1 MTPNLILLLMFGG
14 LTLFMLSGLPIAFV
28 LGGLSLLFTVT
39 LWNPNAVVVLV
50 LQIFDTMK
58 SEALLAIPLYI
69 LMACILQRSGV
80 IEALYRAMELW
91 FGRLRGGL
99 AIGTVIICVVM
110 AAMTGVVGA
119 AVTAMGILALPQMLR
134 RGYKPEVALGTICAS
149 GTLGILIPP
158 SVLTIVY
165 AVTAQISIGQ
175 MLIAGLVPGLLL
187 ASLYIGYLLL
197 MGWLRPHWMPID
209 DSAQQVPLRLKLQA
223 LKALVI
229 PSLLIVLILGSIFF
243 GVATPTESA
252 AVGVVG
258 ALLPLMLSAPQGGSG
273 PGARPHRL
281 ESARRKLGL
290 LRESGVDTLKATSM
304 ILWITLGAKAYV
316 AIFTGLGGADT
327 LLALI
332 KGLEV
337 NRWLILGAMM
347 LLLVFLGTVLDEL
360 GIILLTVPVFLPIVR
375 LLGFDELWFGVLYAI
390 TIQMG
395 YISPPFGYTLF
406 YIKGTLPPSIDMGM
420 VYRGILPFFALQ
432 FVGLLIVATF
442 PDLVTFLPKLMASR

>member
-1 MTPNLILLLMFGG
+1 MTPNTILLLMFGG
-14 LTLFMLSGLPIAFV
+14 LTLFMLTGLPIAFV

-39 LWNPNAVVVLV
+39 LWEPNAVVVLV
-50 LQIFDTMK
+50 LQIFDTMR
-58 SEALLAIPLYI
+58 SEALLAIPLFI

-80 IEALYRAMELW
+80 IESLYRAMELW

-99 AIGTVIICVVM
+99 AIGTVVICVVM

-119 AVTAMGILALPQMLR
+119 AVTAMGILALPEMLR
-134 RGYKPEVALGTICAS
+134 RGYEPKLALGTICAS

-175 MLIAGLVPGLLL
+175 MLIAGIVPGLLL
-187 ASLYIGYLLL
+187 ASLYVLYILVV
-197 MGWLRPHWMPID
+197 GWLKPEWVPLDPH
-209 DSAQQVPLRLKLQA
+209 AQRVPLRDKLVA
-223 LKALVI
+223 LKALVA
-229 PSLLIVLILGSIFF
+229 PAFLIVLILGSIFF

-258 ALLPLMLSAPQGGSG
+258 AMVPALLA
-273 PGARPHRL
+273 
-281 ESARRKLGL
+281 RKLDL
-290 LRESGVDTLKATSM
+290 AMLREAGTDALKATAM
-304 ILWITLGAKAYV
+304 ILWITIGAKAYV

-327 LLALI
+327 LLEFIRTLD
-332 KGLEV
+332 V
-337 NRWLILGAMM
+337 DRWLILAAMM

-375 LLGFDELWFGVLYAI
+375 ALGFDELWFGVLFAV

-406 YIKGTLPPSIDMGM
+406 YVKATLPKHIGMGA
-420 VYRGILPFFALQ
+420 VYRGIVPFFVLQ
-432 FVGLLIVATF
+432 AAGLLICAAF
-442 PDLVTFLPKLMASR
+442 PDLVTFLPRLMINR

>member
-1 MTPNLILLLMFGG
+1 MSSNAVLLLMFGS

-39 LWNPNAVVVLV
+39 LWDANAVVVLV
-50 LQIFDTMK
+50 LQVFDTMR
-58 SEALLAIPLYI
+58 SEALLAIPLFI
-69 LMACILQRSGV
+69 LMACVLQRCGV
-80 IEALYRAMELW
+80 IEELYRAMEIW
-91 FGRLRGGL
+91 FGRMRGGL
-99 AIGTVIICVVM
+99 AIGTVAICVVM

-119 AVTAMGILALPQMLR
+119 AVTAMGILALPQMLK
-134 RGYKPEVALGTICAS
+134 RGYRPELALGTICAS

-165 AVTAQISIGQ
+165 AVTAQISIGK

-187 ASLYIGYLLL
+187 ATLYVVYLAA
-197 MGWLRPHWMPID
+197 MARLRPHWLPLD
-209 DSAQQVPLRLKLQA
+209 AQAGQATLRQKVLA
-223 LKALVI
+223 LRALAFPV
-229 PSLLIVLILGSIFF
+229 LLIVAILGSIFF

-252 AVGVVG
+252 AVGVAA
-258 ALLPLMLSAPQGGSG
+258 ALVPAVLKRRLNLRML
-273 PGARPHRL
+273 H
-281 ESARRKLGL
+281 
-290 LRESGVDTLKATSM
+290 ESGVDTLKATAM

-327 LLALI
+327 LLAFI
-332 KGLEV
+332 QSMEV
-337 NRWLILGAMM
+337 NRWLVLGAML

-375 LLGFDELWFGVLYAI
+375 VLGFDELWFGVLYAI

-406 YIKGTLPPSIDMGM
+406 YIKGTLPPNIGM
-420 VYRGILPFFALQ
+420 DAVYRGILPFFFLQ
-432 FVGLLIVATF
+432 LAGLLICAAW
-442 PDLVTFLPKLMASR
+442 PDLVTWLPRLMSSR

>member
-14 LTLFMLSGLPIAFV
+14 LTVFMLTGLPIAFV

-80 IEALYRAMELW
+80 IEALYQAMSLW

-99 AIGTVIICVVM
+99 AMGTVVMCVVM

-119 AVTAMGILALPQMLR
+119 AVTAMGILALPEMLR
-134 RGYKPEVALGTICAS
+134 RGYRPQVALGTICAS

-187 ASLYIGYLLL
+187 ASLYIGYLLVL
-197 MGWLRPHWMPID
+197 GWLRPDWMPVD
-209 DSAQQVPLRLKLQA
+209 EAAQRVPLAVKLRA
-223 LKALVI
+223 LKALVL
-229 PSLLIVLILGSIFF
+229 PALLIVLILGSIFF

-252 AVGVVG
+252 AVGVAG
-258 ALLPLMLSAPQGGSG
+258 ALLPLAL
-273 PGARPHRL
+273 
-281 ESARRKLGL
+281 RRRLGL
-290 LRESGVDTLKATSM
+290 QVLREAGFDTLKATSM

-327 LLALI
+327 LLGLI
-332 KGLEV
+332 QGLQV

-347 LLLVFLGTVLDEL
+347 LLLVFLGTVLDEI

-406 YIKGTLPPSIDMGM
+406 YIKGTLPPGIDMAQ
-420 VYRGILPFFALQ
+420 VYRGVLPFFALQ
-432 FVGLLIVATF
+432 AVGLLICAAV
-442 PDLVTFLPKLMASR
+442 PDLVTFLPRLMAAR

>member
-1 MTPNLILLLMFGG
+1 MTPNLVLALMFGS

-39 LWNPNAVVVLV
+39 LWEPSAVIVLV

-58 SEALLAIPLYI
+58 SEALLAIPLFI

-80 IEALYRAMELW
+80 IEDLYRAMELW
-91 FGRLRGGL
+91 FGRQRGGL

-119 AVTAMGILALPQMLR
+119 AVTAMGMLALPEMLR
-134 RGYKPEVALGTICAS
+134 RGYRPQLALGTICAS

-175 MLIAGLVPGLLL
+175 MLIAGLVPGLIL
-187 ASLYIGYLLL
+187 AALYIAYIVVI
-197 MGWLRPHWMPID
+197 GWLRPEWLPLDPHAR
-209 DSAQQVPLRLKLQA
+209 SAPARDKLRA
-223 LKALVI
+223 LKALVF
-229 PSLLIVLILGSIFF
+229 PALLIVLILGSIFF

-252 AVGVVG
+252 AVGVAG
-258 ALLPLMLSAPQGGSG
+258 AMLPAVLK
-273 PGARPHRL
+273 RRL
-281 ESARRKLGL
+281 NIAM
-290 LRESGVDTLKATSM
+290 LREAGVDALKATSM
-304 ILWITLGAKAYV
+304 ILWITIGAKAYV

-332 KGLEV
+332 KSLDV
-337 NRWLILGAMM
+337 NRWVVLGAMM
-347 LLLVFLGTVLDEL
+347 LLLIFLGTVLDEL

-375 LLGFDELWFGVLYAI
+375 LLGFDEIWFGVLYAI

-406 YIKGTLPPSIDMGM
+406 YIKGTLPPHLDMGH
-420 VYRGILPFFALQ
+420 VYRGILPFFGLQ
-432 FVGLLIVATF
+432 FVGLLICAAF
-442 PDLVTFLPKLMASR
+442 PDFITWLPRLMAAR